1 MTEYNILNMK
11 LSNSQLSKLTSGIK
25 NGTEVTNLSLNWL
38 VVLMI
43 GLQLICKFDGFALL
57 SQIVNQVI

>member
-11 LSNSQLSKLTSGIK
+11 LSNSQLSKLTSGIE

-43 GLQLICKFDGFALL
+43 GL
-57 SQIVNQVI
+57 

>member
-11 LSNSQLSKLTSGIK
+11 LSNSQLSKLIPGIK

-38 VVLMI
+38 VFLMI
-43 GLQLICKFDGFALL
+43 GL
-57 SQIVNQVI
+57 